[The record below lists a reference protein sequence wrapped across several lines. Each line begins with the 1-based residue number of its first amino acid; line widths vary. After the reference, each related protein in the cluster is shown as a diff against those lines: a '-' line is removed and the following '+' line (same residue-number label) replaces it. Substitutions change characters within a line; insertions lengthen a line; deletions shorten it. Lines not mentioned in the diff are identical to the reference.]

1 MIETRKFLILFLL
14 CCCITLGFAQ
24 QNRQEVCVDFPILS
38 TKLDSTFKNNESQ
51 RIEMLSFLK
60 GVSNDSTVSII
71 DVTFKGVTSPDGNCK
86 LNSKLAKGR
95 LASLENWL
103 KHQVNFPDSLEHF
116 QGETITW
123 DDFKEILSASDYP
136 KKDTVLDILNN
147 TALQDTTCF
156 GINPRETEIKK
167 LENGK
172 IWKELEEKF
181 FSNMRKAC
189 VVVTTNKLVM
199 KEPIVEA
206 PIDSVAPETQI
217 ASDTIVNS
225 TLLASPDSIVS
236 DTLQTEEWVRQ
247 LTLKTN
253 ALYWAMGMTNIA
265 VDIDLAEH
273 WSFSLPVFYSAWD
286 YFVNDIKFRA
296 VGFQPEFRYWFK
308 DTNKD
313 GWYLDAHFTMAYWN
327 MAANGEYRYQDR
339 NMEEPLLG
347 GGIGFGYRMPISKDK
362 KWKVEF
368 SLGLGVYNAPYDK
381 FENVPNGQL
390 VESSSFI
397 YYGIDQAAVSFSYT
411 FDLKK
416 KGGKK

>member
-1 MIETRKFLILFLL
+1 VVVTANKIVIKEPIFETPVEPSPSESQD
-14 CCCITLGFAQ
+14 A
-24 QNRQEVCVDFPILS
+24 PMLS
-38 TKLDSTFKNNESQ
+38 LASNAIVDST
-51 RIEMLSFLK
+51 LL
-60 GVSNDSTVSII
+60 
-71 DVTFKGVTSPDGNCK
+71 TSPD
-86 LNSKLAKGR
+86 
-95 LASLENWL
+95 SL
-103 KHQVNFPDSLEHF
+103 
-116 QGETITW
+116 
-123 DDFKEILSASDYP
+123 
-136 KKDTVLDILNN
+136 
-147 TALQDTTCF
+147 
-156 GINPRETEIKK
+156 
-167 LENGK
+167 
-172 IWKELEEKF
+172 
-181 FSNMRKAC
+181 
-189 VVVTTNKLVM
+189 
-199 KEPIVEA
+199 
-206 PIDSVAPETQI
+206 
-217 ASDTIVNS
+217 
-225 TLLASPDSIVS
+225 VS

-296 VGFQPEFRYWFK
+296 VGLQPEFRYWFK

-368 SLGLGVYNAPYDK
+368 SLGVGVYNAPYDK
-381 FENVPNGQL
+381 FDNVPNGQL
-390 VESSSFI
+390 VESSDFI